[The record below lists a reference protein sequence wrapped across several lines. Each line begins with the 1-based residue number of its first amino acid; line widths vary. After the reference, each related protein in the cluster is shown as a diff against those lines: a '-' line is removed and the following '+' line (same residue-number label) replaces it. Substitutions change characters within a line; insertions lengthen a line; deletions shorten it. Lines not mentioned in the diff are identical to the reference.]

1 MTMTIEEIIRDKNRE
16 FSSSHSEKSPF
27 DREVFT
33 RDSTERKIKAA
44 HYFAPLLKEK
54 FSSEYPT
61 LDWNELAAELT
72 VISKKGP
79 DSVNYHFSFLYAVA
93 IFILDSIY
101 HSPDSEEKMSKV
113 RKILTD
119 MKLPSIVDDDAYDCF
134 DELFQDL
141 GAHPIYPGEMIIRLS
156 SLLAFRNADFIS
168 YRKEKSHHDS
178 YSFIADIYT
187 TSLDKSAW
195 NDKERRIRDYY
206 ETILSLVNPDDISS
220 AVEEYEKLLF
230 DLTGRYIKCRERMKK
245 KRERLNSR
253 NEYLNFKMDEEILR
267 DAEYS
272 SEKEE
277 IMTSLLEL
285 EDELLTLKKAEDSLP
300 DVFTLGLFSLVDVSN
315 NYVTPLN
322 GAPDC
327 EPYKVVSAF
336 FFLFDKGDDRT
347 WLLGPAMAVLGHAS
361 NRFPWSDP
369 VYIGDDGDVR
379 DALEEKAKKD
389 VMLSPSFY
397 SAVPGLNDISLS
409 GATFD
414 MTAAKY
420 IYNAMDVIPSRY
432 YPLVPDRP
440 TLKAIMSDN
449 LLLEF
454 ESAYGASFSENNR
467 LYYDPFRFSYSDY
480 LSERIDEKESELKE
494 TREKLEE
501 AERAIKIEKNKG
513 AEKTSEKEF
522 EVLREKMEML
532 AENLSIE
539 SSLLSKA
546 REEIRRLK
554 REHRNEKEELN
565 SLRELIFSQ
574 GTACSDEDDENQ
586 NDIDYP
592 YQTEHEIIVIGG
604 HSDWLKKMKKLLPS
618 VKFYGDR
625 VPDKEALKHTD
636 VLWFQTYS
644 GISHSAFYKAVDILK
659 NLDVSIKYCPTSGIY
674 RSASEI
680 VKDDKVRG

>member
-1 MTMTIEEIIRDKNRE
+1 MNMTIEEIIRDKNRE

-61 LDWNELAAELT
+61 LDFEELAAELT

-101 HSPDSEEKMSKV
+101 HSTDSEEKMSKL

-119 MKLPSIVDDDAYDCF
+119 LKLVSIVDDDAFECF
-134 DELFQDL
+134 DELFRDL
-141 GAHPIYPGEMIIRLS
+141 GAHPIYPDEMIVRLS

-168 YRKEKSHHDS
+168 YRKEKSHDDC

-195 NDKERRIRDYY
+195 NDKERRIREYY
-206 ETILSLVNPDDISS
+206 ENVLSLVNPNDITD

-230 DLTGRYIKCRERMKK
+230 DLSGRYIKCRERMRR

-253 NEYLNFKMDEEILR
+253 KEYLNFKMDEEMLR
-267 DAEYS
+267 DKEYS

-277 IMTSLLEL
+277 IMTSLLEV
-285 EDELLTLKKAEDSLP
+285 EDELLTLEKVENSFP
-300 DVFTLGLFSLVDVSN
+300 DVFTLGLFSLIDVKN
-315 NYVTPLN
+315 KYVTPLN
-322 GAPDC
+322 EALDC
-327 EPYKVVSAF
+327 DPYKVVSAF
-336 FFLFDKGDDRT
+336 FFLFDKGDDRA
-347 WLLGPAMAVLGHAS
+347 WLLGPAMAVIGHAS
-361 NRFPWSDP
+361 NRLPWSDP
-369 VYIGDDGDVR
+369 VYRGDDDDAR

-389 VMLSPSFY
+389 VLLSPSFY
-397 SAVPGLNDISLS
+397 SAVPGLNDISLC
-409 GATFD
+409 GASFD

-454 ESAYGASFSENNR
+454 EAAYGASFSECHR
-467 LYYDPFRFSYSDY
+467 LYYDPTRFSFTDY
-480 LSERIDEKESELKE
+480 LNERIGEKESELKE

-501 AERAIKIEKNKG
+501 AERAIKREKNKG
-513 AEKTSEKEF
+513 AEKTAEKEF
-522 EVLREKMEML
+522 EVLREQLERMT
-532 AENLSIE
+532 ENLSIE

-546 REEIRRLK
+546 KEEIRRLK

-565 SLRELIFSQ
+565 SLRELIFSRD
-574 GTACSDEDDENQ
+574 TACDEEDDESENG
-586 NDIDYP
+586 IDYP

-604 HSDWLKKMKKLLPS
+604 HSEWLKKMKKLLPS

-674 RSASEI
+674 RSAAEI